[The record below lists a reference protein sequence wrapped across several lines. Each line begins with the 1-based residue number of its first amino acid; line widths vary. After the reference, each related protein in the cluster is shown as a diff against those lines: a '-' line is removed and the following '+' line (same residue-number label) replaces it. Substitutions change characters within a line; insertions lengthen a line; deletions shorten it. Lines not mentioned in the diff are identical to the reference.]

1 MKRNSIAIEQNALK
15 IRICKIYYLS
25 MQPAKSHAFANKR
38 LRWWS
43 RWTNWEVRLVA
54 SINKRD
60 NAPHIVIISDQR
72 ILKKLNWTDKKKIM
86 YIKYTLC
93 IQYWKCLLKNILV
106 QEKTRLTRIFIE
118 FGQIYFGESQK
129 TKTRDIHEKV
139 SEKILIS
146 IA

>member
-15 IRICKIYYLS
+15 IRICKICYLS

-72 ILKKLNWTDKKKIM
+72 ILKKLNWTDKKNYVYKLH
-86 YIKYTLC
+86 TL
-93 IQYWKCLLKNILV
+93 YSVLKMFVKNILV

>member
-72 ILKKLNWTDKKKIM
+72 ILKKLNWTDKKNYVYKLH
-86 YIKYTLC
+86 TL
-93 IQYWKCLLKNILV
+93 YSVLKMFVKNILV

-129 TKTRDIHEKV
+129 TKTIDIHEKV

>member
-72 ILKKLNWTDKKKIM
+72 ILKKLNWTDKKNYVYKLH
-86 YIKYTLC
+86 TL
-93 IQYWKCLLKNILV
+93 YSVLKMFVKNILV

-118 FGQIYFGESQK
+118 FSQIYFGESQK